1 VGEIETPIPLAL
13 EGAIG
18 AISLGQSLEAQMK
31 VFISWSGD
39 LSRQLAEAIREWLPN
54 VLQFVKPYFTPSD
67 LEKGARWDN
76 EISKELGQSSIG
88 IFAMTEESLTSPWIM
103 FEAGAISTVVEKA
116 RAVRLFSVSR
126 RQTWWDLSQAFRQ
139 QHLTVEVRQL
149 LTTINNAAPEEVAV
163 AEKTLDA
170 SFNKWW
176 SDLEQAVQAISAAQP
191 PTEPQRSVEDL
202 LEEAVSNTRAIFRE
216 LQAPRPLQ
224 VFAPNREMEAFV
236 KALMKPQ
243 RGLGNTDAEDKAE
256 MAGVLRANGQ
266 FRPHQQ
272 GCLRCGFS

>member
-1 VGEIETPIPLAL
+1 
-13 EGAIG
+13 
-18 AISLGQSLEAQMK
+18 MK

-39 LSRQLAEAIREWLPN
+39 HSRQLGEAIREWLPN

-103 FEAGAISTVVEKA
+103 FEAGAISKVVEKA
-116 RAVRLFSVSR
+116 RVCPIVFGIKK
-126 RQTWWDLSQAFRQ
+126 TDLVGPLASFQATAFDK
-139 QHLTVEVRQL
+139 VEVRQL
-149 LTTINNAAPEEVAV
+149 LTTINNAAPKEVAV

-176 SDLEQAVQAISAAQP
+176 SDLEQAVRAISAAQP
-191 PTEPQRSVEDL
+191 PTEPQRSIEDL
-202 LEEAVSNTRAIFRE
+202 LEEAVSNTRAIFRQ

-224 VFAPNREMEAFV
+224 VFAPNREMEAYL

-243 RGLGNTDAEDKAE
+243 PGLGPDPVGDKARAE
-256 MAGVLRANGQ
+256 MAGAAAALADS
-266 FRPHQQ
+266 
-272 GCLRCGFS
+272 LTAKSE